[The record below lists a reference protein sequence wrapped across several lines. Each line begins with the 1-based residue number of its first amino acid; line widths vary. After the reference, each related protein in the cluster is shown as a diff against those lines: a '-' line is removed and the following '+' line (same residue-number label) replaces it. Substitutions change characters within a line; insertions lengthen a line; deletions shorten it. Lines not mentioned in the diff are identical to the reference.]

1 MSTSLTNSSSGI
13 QHAWHFWYAVISVL
27 KCHAAAWSLRASPL
41 TGRYVSMEERVISDI
56 LEEILT
62 PVSRTINKVIG
73 FLVVDVFVEFVCYF
87 LGKVTLLLLTLGRF
101 PDKTKSQEH
110 KGKISLFG
118 LTIFFSI
125 LIFIA
130 HNNQVGA

>member
-1 MSTSLTNSSSGI
+1 MSFGGEGDLRKVGLCGI
-13 QHAWHFWYAVISVL
+13 H
-27 KCHAAAWSLRASPL
+27 PL
-41 TGRYVSMEERVISDI
+41 TRRYVSMEERVISNI

-62 PVSRTINKVIG
+62 PVSRTVNKVIG
-73 FLVVDVFVEFVCYF
+73 FLVVDVFVEFGCYF

-130 HNNQVGA
+130 HNNRVGA

>member
-1 MSTSLTNSSSGI
+1 QDGFTTLGDFSSIQVKCLRHNGLGLVVCVVHHLT
-13 QHAWHFWYAVISVL
+13 
-27 KCHAAAWSLRASPL
+27 R
-41 TGRYVSMEERVISDI
+41 RYVSMEERVISNI

-62 PVSRTINKVIG
+62 PVSRTVNKVIG
-73 FLVVDVFVEFVCYF
+73 FLVVDVFVEFGCYF

-118 LTIFFSI
+118 LTIFFQ
-125 LIFIA
+125 F
-130 HNNQVGA
+130 

>member
-1 MSTSLTNSSSGI
+1 MAFLLCVGFSDLGGMR
-13 QHAWHFWYAVISVL
+13 QHWYCVA
-27 KCHAAAWSLRASPL
+27 HPL
-41 TGRYVSMEERVISDI
+41 TRRYVSMEERVISNI

-62 PVSRTINKVIG
+62 PVSRTVNKVIG
-73 FLVVDVFVEFVCYF
+73 FLVVDVFVEFGCYF

-130 HNNQVGA
+130 HNNRVGA

>member
-1 MSTSLTNSSSGI
+1 MRN
-13 QHAWHFWYAVISVL
+13 AWHFYYALFFGDYGGMQRLQYCVA
-27 KCHAAAWSLRASPL
+27 HPL
-41 TGRYVSMEERVISDI
+41 TRRYVSMEERVISDI

-73 FLVVDVFVEFVCYF
+73 FLVVDVFVEFGCYF

>member
-1 MSTSLTNSSSGI
+1 MQQLG
-13 QHAWHFWYAVISVL
+13 HCVL
-27 KCHAAAWSLRASPL
+27 HPL
-41 TGRYVSMEERVISDI
+41 TGRYVSMEEKVISDI

-62 PVSRTINKVIG
+62 PVSRTINKVIS
-73 FLVVDVFVEFVCYF
+73 FLVVGVFVEFGCYF

>member
-1 MSTSLTNSSSGI
+1 MQKHRYCVPHTLI
-13 QHAWHFWYAVISVL
+13 
-27 KCHAAAWSLRASPL
+27 
-41 TGRYVSMEERVISDI
+41 GRYVSMEEKVISDI

-73 FLVVDVFVEFVCYF
+73 FLVVDVFVEFGCYF

-118 LTIFFSI
+118 LTSFFSI

>member
-1 MSTSLTNSSSGI
+1 MRRP
-13 QHAWHFWYAVISVL
+13 QYCVAH
-27 KCHAAAWSLRASPL
+27 PL

-73 FLVVDVFVEFVCYF
+73 FLVVDVFVEFGCYF

>member
-1 MSTSLTNSSSGI
+1 MPTNNLFKSDS
-13 QHAWHFWYAVISVL
+13 QRVAFLLCVAFSVL
-27 KCHAAAWSLRASPL
+27 GGMRRLWYCVAHTL
-41 TGRYVSMEERVISDI
+41 TGRYVSMEEKMISDI

-62 PVSRTINKVIG
+62 PVSRTINKVIS
-73 FLVVDVFVEFVCYF
+73 FLVVGVFVEFGCYF

-130 HNNQVGA
+130 HNNQVDA